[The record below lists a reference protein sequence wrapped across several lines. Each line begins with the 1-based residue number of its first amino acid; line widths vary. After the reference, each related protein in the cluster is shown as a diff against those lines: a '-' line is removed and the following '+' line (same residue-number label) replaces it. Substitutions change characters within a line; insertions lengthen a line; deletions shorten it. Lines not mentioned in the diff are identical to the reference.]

1 MNNTLGRLYL
11 DIIEMVLP
19 AGHFDSIFEYFQGE
33 LFPSHARSFGSGL
46 IGFLQMISLFI
57 SAKMVPTLTNLMGT
71 HGLFYL
77 YSVLT
82 LFVAFICSF
91 AMPDTSGL
99 SLEEIE
105 NIYKKKQKS
114 EK

>member
-1 MNNTLGRLYL
+1 MNFIVTYNIEIVNTE
-11 DIIEMVLP
+11 I
-19 AGHFDSIFEYFQGE
+19 FQGE

-46 IGFLQMISLFI
+46 ISLLQMLSLFT
-57 SAKMVPTLTNLMGT
+57 STKLAPTLTILMGT

-82 LFVAFICSF
+82 LLVAVICFF

-105 NIYKKKQKS
+105 NIYKNKKKT
-114 EK
+114 EN

>member
-1 MNNTLGRLYL
+1 
-11 DIIEMVLP
+11 
-19 AGHFDSIFEYFQGE
+19 
-33 LFPSHARSFGSGL
+33 
-46 IGFLQMISLFI
+46 
-57 SAKMVPTLTNLMGT
+57 MVPTLTNLMGT

-114 EK
+114 GK

>member
-1 MNNTLGRLYL
+1 MNFIVTYNIEIVNTE
-11 DIIEMVLP
+11 I
-19 AGHFDSIFEYFQGE
+19 FQGE

-46 IGFLQMISLFI
+46 ISLLQMLSLFT
-57 SAKMVPTLTNLMGT
+57 STKLAPTLTILMGT

-82 LFVAFICSF
+82 FLVAIICFF

-105 NIYKKKQKS
+105 NIYKNKKHT
-114 EK
+114 EN

>member
-1 MNNTLGRLYL
+1 
-11 DIIEMVLP
+11 
-19 AGHFDSIFEYFQGE
+19 
-33 LFPSHARSFGSGL
+33 
-46 IGFLQMISLFI
+46 
-57 SAKMVPTLTNLMGT
+57 MVPTLTNLMGT

-114 EK
+114 EKWYIPEIKTVIICTCNSWQTNDK